1 MVIFAIT
8 LVFTTSLMVCLFVK
22 GHYKIING
30 ILNFSVFVMFV
41 FVVIVNADKF
51 LIETNIVMDYFTFA
65 FVVYNISFLGTYTIF
80 WQGSLLLQQIY
91 LVNLAAFIALNI
103 IKFFPEWTTWFILV
117 FLCVYDLIAVLC
129 PQGPLRVPLEEAQK
143 KDARLPGLIYM
154 TALWF
159 IGFMNFMSAST
170 KIKNQNDDDDEIVDN
185 ENNVIKDLEND
196 EKEADHKHQSTNH
209 DNIKTE
215 LGLGDFVFYSVL
227 IGKVYINSNLTC
239 ALICFLSVLIG
250 LTGTFILLL
259 IYEKALPAIPI
270 SISMGTSIYFFYQFF
285 INGFNYQLITNQI
298 CI

>member
-8 LVFTTSLMVCLFVK
+8 LVLTTSLMVCLFVK
-22 GHYKIING
+22 EHYKIING
-30 ILNFSVFVMFV
+30 VLNFSIFVMLT
-41 FVVIVNADKF
+41 FVVILNADKF
-51 LIETNIVMDYFTFA
+51 LIETNIAMDYFTFT

-103 IKFFPEWTTWFILV
+103 IKFFPEWATWFILV

-129 PQGPLRVPLEEAQK
+129 PQGPLRVLLEEAQK

-154 TALWF
+154 TALRF

-170 KIKNQNDDDDEIVDN
+170 KIKSQNDDNEIVDN
-185 ENNVIKDLEND
+185 ENNVITDLEND
-196 EKEADHKHQSTNH
+196 EKEADHKQSTNH
-209 DNIKTE
+209 DDAKTE

-239 ALICFLSVLIG
+239 ALICFLSVLVG

-259 IYEKALPAIPI
+259 INEKALPAIPI
-270 SISMGTSIYFFYQFF
+270 SISIGTSIYFFYQFF
-285 INGFNYQLITNQI
+285 IDDFNYQLITNQI